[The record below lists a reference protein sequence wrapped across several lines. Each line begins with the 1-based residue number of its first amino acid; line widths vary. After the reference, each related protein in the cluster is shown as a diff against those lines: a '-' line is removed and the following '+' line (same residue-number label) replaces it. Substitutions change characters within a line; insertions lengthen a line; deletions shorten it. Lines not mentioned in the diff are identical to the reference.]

1 MFQQEDSYRISMA
14 FSKGLPDRPDGALLY
29 RPHQSP
35 REDAPYPT
43 SATTFPS
50 PLSPLRNLSLA
61 ATAAEGRGSLQ
72 RRFTTNAL
80 PTLSPIAQ
88 QRRQA
93 ADPAMTPERTVVM
106 HEHSGSYIPGTS
118 GTDISQTERKTRQY
132 EELLA
137 QQRRI
142 QAQMAM
148 IDPETRREVDE
159 QQKLEQDITMFTTGH
174 LSEPTT
180 PPDYYSSVNRVH
192 SARLSTA
199 SMASPPGFPTR
210 PSRSGSQL
218 TSPHAAF
225 SRPVTSHTHTSSI
238 PSRSVPA
245 SRRGSDEDE
254 EENAYSFADINHRAA
269 ANLNRNSMPVKMA
282 ELSSLL
288 GSVNTTGF
296 LFGDEDDHKS
306 TRVQNQAASPDA
318 NNYLQLQ
325 TSNDKFPILVR
336 RDGEGMQLSAS
347 SAAMELAQAQ
357 QNGSDNQLLTDRTN
371 ASRTNRQSLPPSAM
385 RQTGYGEAAMSPLNG
400 ILTELNTAKNTAANR
415 RSVEVKFS
423 GLATSKRP
431 GLLASPKGIG
441 SNGVPKLQG
450 SYSTNDIP
458 TLKSTNAGNFS
469 DISGAVQSPRSEFI
483 SPARQTSVLGNGHQN
498 GFHTPSRQEQNKPE
512 EHSSAASQRSGLQA
526 SAAPFGPS
534 VASPSFEPAR
544 AFNAITNA
552 NSNGNGHSSPLSMQS
567 YGNGAYY
574 GGYGMQM
581 LGNGFNQ
588 MYVGNQGGGQWAS
601 PPGPMPGF
609 QHGFGGGYSQ
619 QLSQQSPAR
628 YNDSQA
634 RVMQQRRS
642 QNGEDNS
649 RYLNVDLQDV
659 VGEIYGL
666 CKDQHGCRYLQ
677 KKLEEGNAEN
687 IRLIFEETNP
697 HMIELMTDP
706 FGNYLCQKLLE
717 YANDD
722 QRTVLIRAAAP
733 SMVKIALNQHGTRA
747 LQKMIEFISTP
758 EQIEII
764 TEALRYEV
772 VPLIQ
777 DLNGNHVI
785 QKCLNHLSPE
795 DAQFIFD
802 AVGTSCVIVGTH
814 RHGCCVL
821 QRCIDHASGNQ
832 KGQLVQY
839 ITMNAFTLVQDPFGN
854 YVVQYILDL
863 GEPAFSEPL
872 AESFLGNVA
881 ILSRQ
886 KFSSNVIEKSIR
898 TGNENTRRALINE
911 IMNPVDLEKLL
922 RDSYANYVVQTAM
935 DYADPETKAR
945 LIDNIRPILH
955 SIRHT
960 PYGRRIAGKIQDYDQ
975 HLNGLPGAIS
985 PPSTMTPGQIGS
997 SPFRTSRSNTVSS
1010 YTSNSPVGNSV
1021 GNYGASS
1028 MGSATSHHRHHGSI
1042 NNMLAQPGQQ
1052 QSNGFGQG
1060 YQQFG
1065 HASRASRSSN
1075 MGNY

>member
-1 MFQQEDSYRISMA
+1 MA
-14 FSKGLPDRPDGALLY
+14 FSKGLSDRPDGALLY

-93 ADPAMTPERTVVM
+93 ADPAMTAFNKITP
-106 HEHSGSYIPGTS
+106 
-118 GTDISQTERKTRQY
+118 TERKTRQY

-357 QNGSDNQLLTDRTN
+357 QNGSDNQLMTDRTN

-469 DISGAVQSPRSEFI
+469 DISGAVQSPRPEFI

-832 KGQLVQY
+832 KGQLVQH

-997 SPFRTSRSNTVSS
+997 TPFRTSRSNTVSS

-1028 MGSATSHHRHHGSI
+1028 MGSPTSHHRHHGSI

>member
-1 MFQQEDSYRISMA
+1 MA
-14 FSKGLPDRPDGALLY
+14 FSKGLSDRPDGALLY

-93 ADPAMTPERTVVM
+93 ADPAMTAFNKITP
-106 HEHSGSYIPGTS
+106 
-118 GTDISQTERKTRQY
+118 TERKTRQY

-469 DISGAVQSPRSEFI
+469 DISGAVQSPRPEFI

-747 LQKMIEFISTP
+747 LQKMIESISTP

-997 SPFRTSRSNTVSS
+997 TPFRTSRSNTVSS

-1028 MGSATSHHRHHGSI
+1028 MGSPTSHHRHHGSI

>member
-1 MFQQEDSYRISMA
+1 MA
-14 FSKGLPDRPDGALLY
+14 FSKGLSDRPDGALLY

-93 ADPAMTPERTVVM
+93 ADPAMTAFNKITP
-106 HEHSGSYIPGTS
+106 
-118 GTDISQTERKTRQY
+118 TERKTRQY

-199 SMASPPGFPTR
+199 SIASPPGFPTR

-296 LFGDEDDHKS
+296 LFGDEADHKS

-357 QNGSDNQLLTDRTN
+357 QNGSDNQLMTDRTN

-469 DISGAVQSPRSEFI
+469 DISGAVQSPRPEFI

-997 SPFRTSRSNTVSS
+997 TPFRTSRSNTVSS

-1028 MGSATSHHRHHGSI
+1028 MCSPTSHHRHHGSI

>member
-1 MFQQEDSYRISMA
+1 MA
-14 FSKGLPDRPDGALLY
+14 FSKGLPDRPDGGLLY

-93 ADPAMTPERTVVM
+93 ADPAMTAFNKITP
-106 HEHSGSYIPGTS
+106 
-118 GTDISQTERKTRQY
+118 TERKTRQY

-192 SARLSTA
+192 SARLSAA

-357 QNGSDNQLLTDRTN
+357 QNGSDNQLMTDRTN

-469 DISGAVQSPRSEFI
+469 DISGAVQSPRPEFI

-552 NSNGNGHSSPLSMQS
+552 NSNGNGHSSPPSMQS

-588 MYVGNQGGGQWAS
+588 MYLGNQGGGQWAS

-619 QLSQQSPAR
+619 QLSQQSPAC

-642 QNGEDNS
+642 QNGEGTCFFLSTNKTTIFANMTSDNS

-722 QRTVLIRAAAP
+722 QRTVLIRAGAP

-785 QKCLNHLSPE
+785 QKCLNHLSPG

-997 SPFRTSRSNTVSS
+997 TPFRTSRSNTVSS

-1028 MGSATSHHRHHGSI
+1028 MGSPTSHHRHHGSI

>member
-1 MFQQEDSYRISMA
+1 MA
-14 FSKGLPDRPDGALLY
+14 FSKGLSDRPDGALLY

-93 ADPAMTPERTVVM
+93 ADPAMTAFNKITP
-106 HEHSGSYIPGTS
+106 
-118 GTDISQTERKTRQY
+118 TERKTRQY

-357 QNGSDNQLLTDRTN
+357 QNGSDNQLMTDRTN

-469 DISGAVQSPRSEFI
+469 DISGAVQSPRPEFI

-619 QLSQQSPAR
+619 RLSQQSPAR

-997 SPFRTSRSNTVSS
+997 TPFRTSRSNTVSS

-1028 MGSATSHHRHHGSI
+1028 MGSPTSHHRHHGSI

>member
-14 FSKGLPDRPDGALLY
+14 FSKGLSDRPDGALLY

-118 GTDISQTERKTRQY
+118 GTDVSQTERKTRQY

-180 PPDYYSSVNRVH
+180 PPDYYSSINRVH

-431 GLLASPKGIG
+431 GLLASPKGVG

-469 DISGAVQSPRSEFI
+469 DISGAVQSPRPEFI

-997 SPFRTSRSNTVSS
+997 TPFRTSRSNTVSS

-1028 MGSATSHHRHHGSI
+1028 MGSPTSHHRHHGSI

>member
-1 MFQQEDSYRISMA
+1 MA
-14 FSKGLPDRPDGALLY
+14 FSKGLSDRPDGALLY

-93 ADPAMTPERTVVM
+93 ADPAMTAFNKITP
-106 HEHSGSYIPGTS
+106 
-118 GTDISQTERKTRQY
+118 TERKTRQY

-357 QNGSDNQLLTDRTN
+357 QNGSDNQLMTDRTN

-469 DISGAVQSPRSEFI
+469 DISGAVQSPRPEFI

-997 SPFRTSRSNTVSS
+997 TPFRTSRSNTVSS

-1028 MGSATSHHRHHGSI
+1028 MGSPTSHHRHHGSI

>member
-1 MFQQEDSYRISMA
+1 MA
-14 FSKGLPDRPDGALLY
+14 FSKGLSDRPDGALLY

-93 ADPAMTPERTVVM
+93 ADPAMTAFNKITP
-106 HEHSGSYIPGTS
+106 
-118 GTDISQTERKTRQY
+118 TERKTRQY

-469 DISGAVQSPRSEFI
+469 DISGAVQSPRPEFI

-619 QLSQQSPAR
+619 QLSQQSPVR

-997 SPFRTSRSNTVSS
+997 TPFRTSRSNTVSS

-1028 MGSATSHHRHHGSI
+1028 MGSPTSHHRHHGSI

>member
-1 MFQQEDSYRISMA
+1 MA
-14 FSKGLPDRPDGALLY
+14 FSKGLSDRPDGALLY

-93 ADPAMTPERTVVM
+93 ADPAMTAFNKITP
-106 HEHSGSYIPGTS
+106 
-118 GTDISQTERKTRQY
+118 TERKTRQY

-357 QNGSDNQLLTDRTN
+357 QNGSDNQLMTDRTN

-469 DISGAVQSPRSEFI
+469 DISGAVQSPRPEFI

-609 QHGFGGGYSQ
+609 QHGFGGGHSQ

-997 SPFRTSRSNTVSS
+997 TPFRTSRSNTVSS

-1028 MGSATSHHRHHGSI
+1028 MGSPTSHHRHHGSI

>member
-1 MFQQEDSYRISMA
+1 EDSYRISMA
-14 FSKGLPDRPDGALLY
+14 FSKGLSDRPDGALLY

-93 ADPAMTPERTVVM
+93 ADPAMTAFNKITP
-106 HEHSGSYIPGTS
+106 
-118 GTDISQTERKTRQY
+118 TERKTRQY

-199 SMASPPGFPTR
+199 SIASPPGFPTR

-357 QNGSDNQLLTDRTN
+357 QNGSDNQLMTDRTN

-469 DISGAVQSPRSEFI
+469 DISGAVQSPRPEFI

-634 RVMQQRRS
+634 R
-642 QNGEDNS
+642 
-649 RYLNVDLQDV
+649 DV

-722 QRTVLIRAAAP
+722 QRTPRLYGQDCSQPARYSRSAEDDRVHLD
-733 SMVKIALNQHGTRA
+733 
-747 LQKMIEFISTP
+747 P

-997 SPFRTSRSNTVSS
+997 TPFRTSRSNTVSS

-1021 GNYGASS
+1021 VNYGASS
-1028 MGSATSHHRHHGSI
+1028 MCSPTSHHRHHGSI

>member
-1 MFQQEDSYRISMA
+1 MA
-14 FSKGLPDRPDGALLY
+14 FSKGLSDRPDGALLY

-93 ADPAMTPERTVVM
+93 ADPAMTAFNKITP
-106 HEHSGSYIPGTS
+106 
-118 GTDISQTERKTRQY
+118 TERKTRQY

-469 DISGAVQSPRSEFI
+469 DISGAVQSPRPEFI

-997 SPFRTSRSNTVSS
+997 TPFRTSRSNTVSS

-1028 MGSATSHHRHHGSI
+1028 MGSPTSHHRHHGSI

>member
-14 FSKGLPDRPDGALLY
+14 FSKGLSDRPDGALLY

-118 GTDISQTERKTRQY
+118 GTDVSQTERKTRQY

-357 QNGSDNQLLTDRTN
+357 QNGSDNQLMTDRTN

-469 DISGAVQSPRSEFI
+469 DISGAVQSPRPEFI

-997 SPFRTSRSNTVSS
+997 TPFRTSRSNTVSS

-1028 MGSATSHHRHHGSI
+1028 MGSPTSHHRHHGSI

>member
-1 MFQQEDSYRISMA
+1 MA
-14 FSKGLPDRPDGALLY
+14 FSKGLSDRPDGALLY
-29 RPHQSP
+29 RPQQSP

-93 ADPAMTPERTVVM
+93 ADPAMTAFNKITP
-106 HEHSGSYIPGTS
+106 
-118 GTDISQTERKTRQY
+118 TERKTRQY

-357 QNGSDNQLLTDRTN
+357 QNGSDNQLMTDRTN

-458 TLKSTNAGNFS
+458 TLKSTNAGNLS
-469 DISGAVQSPRSEFI
+469 DISGAVQSPRPEFI

-985 PPSTMTPGQIGS
+985 PPSTMTPSQIGS
-997 SPFRTSRSNTVSS
+997 TPFRTSRSNTVSS

-1028 MGSATSHHRHHGSI
+1028 MGSPTSHHRHHGSI

>member
-1 MFQQEDSYRISMA
+1 MA
-14 FSKGLPDRPDGALLY
+14 FSKGLSDRPDGALLY

-93 ADPAMTPERTVVM
+93 ADPAMTAFNKITP
-106 HEHSGSYIPGTS
+106 
-118 GTDISQTERKTRQY
+118 TERKTRQY

-254 EENAYSFADINHRAA
+254 EENTYSFADINHRAA

-469 DISGAVQSPRSEFI
+469 DISGAVQSPRPEFI

-997 SPFRTSRSNTVSS
+997 TPFRTSRSNTVSS

-1028 MGSATSHHRHHGSI
+1028 MGSPTSHHRHHGSI

>member
-1 MFQQEDSYRISMA
+1 MA
-14 FSKGLPDRPDGALLY
+14 FSKGLSDRPDGALLY

-93 ADPAMTPERTVVM
+93 ADPAMTAFNKITP
-106 HEHSGSYIPGTS
+106 
-118 GTDISQTERKTRQY
+118 TERKTRQY

-357 QNGSDNQLLTDRTN
+357 QNGSDNQLMTDRTN

-469 DISGAVQSPRSEFI
+469 DISGAVQSPRPEFI

-997 SPFRTSRSNTVSS
+997 TPFRTSRSSTVSS

-1028 MGSATSHHRHHGSI
+1028 MGSPTSHHRHHGSI

>member
-1 MFQQEDSYRISMA
+1 MA
-14 FSKGLPDRPDGALLY
+14 FSKGLSDRPDGALLY

-93 ADPAMTPERTVVM
+93 ADPAMTAFNKITPPERTVVM
-106 HEHSGSYIPGTS
+106 HERSGSYIPGTS
-118 GTDISQTERKTRQY
+118 GTDVSQTERKTRQY

-159 QQKLEQDITMFTTGH
+159 QQKLEQEITMFTTGH

-357 QNGSDNQLLTDRTN
+357 QNGSDNQLMTDRTN

-469 DISGAVQSPRSEFI
+469 EISGAVQSPRPEFI

-526 SAAPFGPS
+526 SAASFGPS

-997 SPFRTSRSNTVSS
+997 TPFRTSRSNTVSS

-1028 MGSATSHHRHHGSI
+1028 MGSPTSHHRHHGSI

>member
-1 MFQQEDSYRISMA
+1 MA
-14 FSKGLPDRPDGALLY
+14 FSKGLSDRPDGALLY

-93 ADPAMTPERTVVM
+93 ADPAMTAFNKITP
-106 HEHSGSYIPGTS
+106 
-118 GTDISQTERKTRQY
+118 TERKTRQY

-357 QNGSDNQLLTDRTN
+357 QNGSDNQLMTDRTN

-469 DISGAVQSPRSEFI
+469 DISGAVQSPRPEFI

-619 QLSQQSPAR
+619 RLSQQSPAR

-634 RVMQQRRS
+634 HVMQQRRS

-997 SPFRTSRSNTVSS
+997 TPFRTSRSNTVSS

-1028 MGSATSHHRHHGSI
+1028 MGSPTSHHRHHGSI

>member
-14 FSKGLPDRPDGALLY
+14 FSKGLSDRPDGALLY

-93 ADPAMTPERTVVM
+93 ADPAMTPERIVVM

-118 GTDISQTERKTRQY
+118 GTDVSQTERKTRQY

-357 QNGSDNQLLTDRTN
+357 QNGSDNQLMTDRTN

-469 DISGAVQSPRSEFI
+469 DISGAVQSPRPEFI

-544 AFNAITNA
+544 ALNAITNV

-997 SPFRTSRSNTVSS
+997 TPFRTSRSNTVSS

-1028 MGSATSHHRHHGSI
+1028 MGSPTSHHRHHGSI

>member
-1 MFQQEDSYRISMA
+1 MA
-14 FSKGLPDRPDGALLY
+14 FSKGLSDRPDGALLY

-93 ADPAMTPERTVVM
+93 ADPAMTAFNKITP
-106 HEHSGSYIPGTS
+106 
-118 GTDISQTERKTRQY
+118 TERKTRQY

-199 SMASPPGFPTR
+199 SIASPPGFPTR

-357 QNGSDNQLLTDRTN
+357 QNGSDNQLMTDRTN

-469 DISGAVQSPRSEFI
+469 DISGAVQSPRPEFI

-997 SPFRTSRSNTVSS
+997 TPFRTSRSNTVSS

-1028 MGSATSHHRHHGSI
+1028 MCSPTSHHRHHGSI

>member
-1 MFQQEDSYRISMA
+1 MA
-14 FSKGLPDRPDGALLY
+14 FSKGLSDRPDGALLY

-93 ADPAMTPERTVVM
+93 ADPAMTAFNKITP
-106 HEHSGSYIPGTS
+106 
-118 GTDISQTERKTRQY
+118 TERKTRQY

-469 DISGAVQSPRSEFI
+469 DISGAVQSPRPEFI

-498 GFHTPSRQEQNKPE
+498 GFHTPSRQQQNKPE

-628 YNDSQA
+628 YNDSQT

-997 SPFRTSRSNTVSS
+997 TPFRTSRSNTVSS

-1028 MGSATSHHRHHGSI
+1028 MGSPTSHHRHHGSI

>member
-1 MFQQEDSYRISMA
+1 
-14 FSKGLPDRPDGALLY
+14 
-29 RPHQSP
+29 
-35 REDAPYPT
+35 
-43 SATTFPS
+43 
-50 PLSPLRNLSLA
+50 
-61 ATAAEGRGSLQ
+61 
-72 RRFTTNAL
+72 
-80 PTLSPIAQ
+80 
-88 QRRQA
+88 
-93 ADPAMTPERTVVM
+93 
-106 HEHSGSYIPGTS
+106 
-118 GTDISQTERKTRQY
+118 
-132 EELLA
+132 
-137 QQRRI
+137 
-142 QAQMAM
+142 
-148 IDPETRREVDE
+148 
-159 QQKLEQDITMFTTGH
+159 
-174 LSEPTT
+174 
-180 PPDYYSSVNRVH
+180 
-192 SARLSTA
+192 
-199 SMASPPGFPTR
+199 
-210 PSRSGSQL
+210 
-218 TSPHAAF
+218 
-225 SRPVTSHTHTSSI
+225 
-238 PSRSVPA
+238 
-245 SRRGSDEDE
+245 
-254 EENAYSFADINHRAA
+254 
-269 ANLNRNSMPVKMA
+269 MA

-347 SAAMELAQAQ
+347 SAAMELAHAQ
-357 QNGSDNQLLTDRTN
+357 QNGSDNQLMTDRTN

-458 TLKSTNAGNFS
+458 TLKSTNAGDFS
-469 DISGAVQSPRSEFI
+469 DISGAVQSPRPEFI

-498 GFHTPSRQEQNKPE
+498 GFHTHSRQEQNKPE

-588 MYVGNQGGGQWAS
+588 MYVDNQSGGQWAS

-997 SPFRTSRSNTVSS
+997 TPFRTSRSNTVSS

-1028 MGSATSHHRHHGSI
+1028 MGSPTSHHRHHGSI

-1065 HASRASRSSN
+1065 HASRTSRSSN

>member
-1 MFQQEDSYRISMA
+1 MA
-14 FSKGLPDRPDGALLY
+14 FSKGLSDRPDSGLLY
-29 RPHQSP
+29 RPQLSP

-43 SATTFPS
+43 STTTFPS

-93 ADPAMTPERTVVM
+93 ADPAMTAFNKITP
-106 HEHSGSYIPGTS
+106 S
-118 GTDISQTERKTRQY
+118 ERKARQY

-159 QQKLEQDITMFTTGH
+159 HQRLEQDITMFTAGH

-180 PPDYYSSVNRVH
+180 PPEYYSSVNRAH

-199 SMASPPGFPTR
+199 SLASPPGFPAR
-210 PSRSGSQL
+210 PNRSGSQL
-218 TSPHAAF
+218 ASPQTTF
-225 SRPVTSHTHTSSI
+225 SRPVTSHVHSASI

-254 EENAYSFADINHRAA
+254 EDTSLSLADINHRAA

-282 ELSSLL
+282 ELSTIL

-306 TRVQNQAASPDA
+306 TRIQNPAASPDA
-318 NNYLQLQ
+318 KQFLQYQ
-325 TSNDKFPILVR
+325 ASDDKFPILVR
-336 RDGEGMQLSAS
+336 REGEGMQLSAS
-347 SAAMELAQAQ
+347 AAAVEMAKSQ
-357 QNGSDNQLLTDRTN
+357 QNGIDNQDRATTT
-371 ASRTNRQSLPPSAM
+371 RTNRQSLPPSAM
-385 RQTGYGEAAMSPLNG
+385 RQSGYGDAPMSPLNDQHR
-400 ILTELNTAKNTAANR
+400 KNTAANR
-415 RSVEVKFS
+415 RSMEVKFS
-423 GLATSKRP
+423 GLATPKRP
-431 GLLASPKGIG
+431 GLLASPKSVG

-458 TLKSTNAGNFS
+458 TLKSTNSANFS
-469 DISGAVQSPRSEFI
+469 ESSGAVQSPRPEFA
-483 SPARQTSVLGNGHQN
+483 SPARQSNILGNGHQN
-498 GFHTPSRQEQNKPE
+498 GFHTPARQIQEQPKPE
-512 EHSSAASQRSGLQA
+512 ELNSGAPSQRSALQA
-526 SAAPFGPS
+526 SAAPFGPT
-534 VASPSFEPAR
+534 VTSPSFEPAR
-544 AFNAITNA
+544 VITNN
-552 NSNGNGHSSPLSMQS
+552 NSNGISNGHISPPSMQT

-574 GGYGMQM
+574 GGYGMHM

-588 MYVGNQGGGQWAS
+588 MYLGNQGGGQWGHMA
-601 PPGPMPGF
+601 GF
-609 QHGFGGGYSQ
+609 QHGFGGGYPQQPSQ
-619 QLSQQSPAR
+619 QQQSPAR
-628 YNDSQA
+628 YNDSQP
-634 RVMQQRRS
+634 RVMQQPRRNT
-642 QNGEDNS
+642 NGDDNS
-649 RYLNVDLQDV
+649 RYSNVKLQELI
-659 VGEIYGL
+659 GEIYGL

-677 KKLEEGNAEN
+677 KKLEENDDEN

-758 EQIEII
+758 EQIQII

-821 QRCIDHASGNQ
+821 QRCIDHASGHQ
-832 KGQLVQY
+832 KGQLVHH

-863 GEPAFSEPL
+863 GEPAFSQPL
-872 AESFLGNVA
+872 AESFLGNIA
-881 ILSRQ
+881 ALSRQ

-898 TGNENTRRALINE
+898 TGDETTRRALIDE

-945 LIDNIRPILH
+945 LIDNIRPILL

-960 PYGRRIAGKIQDYDQ
+960 PYGRRISSKIQDYDNQ
-975 HLNGLPGAIS
+975 LNGMPGSIS
-985 PPSTMTPGQIGS
+985 PPGVMSPGQLNS
-997 SPFRTSRSNTVSS
+997 TPFRTSRSNTMTS
-1010 YTSNSPVGNSV
+1010 YTSANSPGGHQA
-1021 GNYGASS
+1021 GNYGAAS
-1028 MGSATSHHRHHGSI
+1028 MGSPNGHNHHHGSL
-1042 NNMLAQPGQQ
+1042 NTMLAQAPQQ
-1052 QSNGFGQG
+1052 QTNGNGFGQG

-1065 HASRASRSSN
+1065 HASHGSRSSN
-1075 MGNY
+1075 MGHY